1 MPAPTALLLHI
12 LRILQRVFLNPLR
25 VLTRL
30 CARWLFSRWLA
41 ERPPPRFPPPG
52 NPESILQYCGSH
64 VPPSLD
70 KEPQA
75 VEINSQVDDSLGPAP
90 HESRGPNMLINE
102 LSESGTTYEIQNP
115 RDIGNLQPSES
126 PPLLSSIPGIFPT
139 APELFNRYG
148 RAETIVKQH
157 TKLTIPPGKQCFV
170 RYFFSGPL
178 RSWQPDHKPYS
189 RRSRVGWTAHV
200 HPEGALYYVHD
211 EKRIFTD
218 AHLHIDTVFD
228 AATAFIDKIERFYAD
243 NGMITSRRANGVDL
257 VLDFEKSE
265 DSMGGTLC
273 RYYFANHPERI
284 VFWDDAFELDRL
296 SHGRDVQGVS
306 SAQHIKTE
314 LAVQFWRHCELFPS
328 AIEVTPELIAE
339 LRDVLIHHIG
349 DAMTSPTS
357 TVADS
362 VEDLLK
368 MLTVVESMQ
377 GARVVFSA
385 LHGADFVRKKMLL
398 VKLSAALRVFLC
410 VSVCF
415 KDVRFNSFHPASQMF
430 YHFYGEPCARLD
442 KTQSVYGHVPRHS
455 LLIKIVA
462 PILLNAPLTH
472 LRMFEEVYADEI
484 VSHVQWRRI
493 IELLDQ
499 EWQQLTLFA
508 TVLLNAD
515 IAFLAIPTVDNG
527 EHASRS
533 AAQIAAYVSVVA
545 SVGSVVVGLFLSRF
559 NRDRRD
565 AEDYVDEAADYLA
578 LHYASHFGFEPLAIL
593 YSLPFSLL
601 MWGKVTVFRSSGD
614 SNDTSEP
621 SHSWWLSW
629 TCAFKNQT
637 PSPGLLWPPH
647 LSLLFSVSYGALLRA
662 VGRQFKSFCIFL
674 GGRVAHYTAGRGSE
688 L

>member
-1 MPAPTALLLHI
+1 MPTPTALLLHV
-12 LRILQRVFLNPLR
+12 LRILQRVFLSPLR

-30 CARWLFSRWLA
+30 IWRHARWLA
-41 ERPPPRFPPPG
+41 ERPPPRPGLPPVG
-52 NPESILQYCGSH
+52 NQESFLEYCGSH

-70 KEPQA
+70 EEPQA
-75 VEINSQVDDSLGPAP
+75 VERNSQVYDSLGPSP
-90 HESRGPNMLINE
+90 QESCGPNMLINGPAE
-102 LSESGTTYEIQNP
+102 PDPTDEIQNP
-115 RDIGNLQPSES
+115 RIIGNLRPPES
-126 PPLLSSIPGIFPT
+126 PPLLSSIHGIFTT

-157 TKLTIPPGKQCFV
+157 TKQTVKPGKQ
-170 RYFFSGPL
+170 FFA
-178 RSWQPDHKPYS
+178 RK
-189 RRSRVGWTAHV
+189 SRVGWTAHV

-218 AHLHIDTVFD
+218 AHLHIDAVFD
-228 AATAFIDKIERFYAD
+228 TATAFIDEIERFYTD
-243 NGMITSRRANGVDL
+243 NGMITSRRASGVDL
-257 VLDFEKSE
+257 VLDFVKSE
-265 DSMGGTLC
+265 DGTGGTLC
-273 RYYFANHPERI
+273 KYYFVDHSERI

-296 SHGRDVQGVS
+296 SHGQGVRGIM

-314 LAVQFWRHCELFPS
+314 LVVQFWRHCELFPS
-328 AIEVTPELIAE
+328 AIEVTTQLITE

-368 MLTVVESMQ
+368 MLTVVESMEENIETK
-377 GARVVFSA
+377 FS
-385 LHGADFVRKKMLL
+385 G
-398 VKLSAALRVFLC
+398 SACILG
-410 VSVCF
+410 
-415 KDVRFNSFHPASQMF
+415 RFMWKFTSQMF
-430 YHFYGEPCARLD
+430 YHFYGESCARLD
-442 KTQSVYGHVPRHS
+442 KTQSVYGHIPRHS
-455 LLIKIVA
+455 LLIKIIA

-527 EHASRS
+527 EHVSRS
-533 AAQIAAYVSVVA
+533 AAQIATYVSVVA
-545 SVGSVVVGLFLSRF
+545 SLGSVVAGLFLSRL

-601 MWGKVTVFRSSGD
+601 MWGTFAFLVAFLDMCFQESNTFTRSLVASASFFTIFGIVWCFSQGSRSTVQVILDFLGWARRSLHTWKSVRFRR
-614 SNDTSEP
+614 P
-621 SHSWWLSW
+621 
-629 TCAFKNQT
+629 CAAT
-637 PSPGLLWPPH
+637 VVPSPPSTYPPEFR
-647 LSLLFSVSYGALLRA
+647 LSM
-662 VGRQFKSFCIFL
+662 IP
-674 GGRVAHYTAGRGSE
+674 
-688 L
+688 